1 MKPELTKWLN
11 LCRKAGAVATGA
23 DAVKKALKT
32 QKAHLTLTAND
43 AGAISR
49 DVGPHTATDLTKEE
63 LGLLTG
69 RRETSVLA
77 ITNKELALK
86 LKEILN
92 I

>member
-1 MKPELTKWLN
+1 MKAELTKWLN
-11 LCRKAGAVATGA
+11 LCRKAGAVAAGA
-23 DAVKKALKT
+23 DAVKKAIRT
-32 QKAHLTLTAND
+32 NKAYLTLTAKD

-49 DVGPHTATDLTKEE
+49 DVGPHTATDMSKEE
-63 LGLLTG
+63 LGVLTG
-69 RRETSVLA
+69 RRETSVIA